1 MSDRDLPTRPDER
14 TDIPVSI
21 AVQILETVRQSAAD
35 NAATRAD
42 VAALRADVLPVVR
55 RYDLTLEAQ
64 AKADADADAALRA
77 ARVNLA
83 AAQATKEAEAVT
95 ASTQR
100 AGRFD
105 ALVIEVTRPDNI
117 KSIVKWLAVFVAG
130 GGVSLGGGWVNN
142 RIHPAA
148 PAAPLIQQTTVQ
160 PPPAVQTTPNPAT
173 STVDPTRPQESP

>member
-1 MSDRDLPTRPDER
+1 MSDHDLPTER

-21 AVQILETVRQSAAD
+21 AVQILETVRQCATD

-77 ARVNLA
+77 ARTNLA
-83 AAQATKEAEAVT
+83 AAQAAKEADAVT
-95 ASTQR
+95 AETRR

-105 ALVIEVTRPDNI
+105 ALVIEVTKPDNI

-130 GGVSLGGGWVNN
+130 GGVSLGGLHFNDWMRPV
-142 RIHPAA
+142 AA
-148 PAAPLIQQTTVQ
+148 PTTVQ
-160 PPPAVQTTPNPAT
+160 PMPSSAPAA
-173 STVDPTRPQESP
+173 TVDPSPPQESP